1 MKGKRPLTPRPSP
14 ATLEETARGFLRQL
28 DPHKIVYLN
37 KRGAWDENPQTL
49 RDRISHTL
57 LFNLWSRS
65 QKKTGAFF
73 EKAFFPFLEEGS
85 WRVVDKLGASL
96 LKGEPPGIPPEQ
108 LSFLRLFEVLL
119 WVVEQE
125 AYRLNAQAHVPEWNR
140 EARAFKNEYQ
150 KKLQQ
155 LEEQLNAELT
165 AEERSKFFDDLSRV
179 KKAEHRIIEPTAEL
193 IAEQEKINS
202 SLETLLQEAAAQPH
216 REEIDSVIVEKI
228 QPPMG
233 IVTQTSPALFFPCLN
248 LLLDKRI
255 DVSSGIPY
263 MASVLLS
270 VFQDP
275 RSTGGLLQALELYP
289 VRHTK
294 IRENII
300 YTLGNLREGRSVD
313 ALAEVLEEPDERK
326 ESTPEGEKV
335 YFLLEQKEEAIWA
348 LGKIG
353 FDAVRAVPALVQY
366 ADHSSARLKTYLAWT
381 LGELGKAQK
390 EKSGGVSAD
399 IVIAILKLLKEK
411 NRQVF
416 EEAVSALKKIDMPE
430 FIHSLY
436 LYHAGAISILGLKPA
451 QRGLYEL
458 SETLHHLLQTKRRTI
473 MAVNGDSG
481 TGKTY
486 FCQAIAAGFAGIQ
499 PSEILYLMR
508 DTKRGQKIF
517 NRLLSLK
524 WLKRHI
530 DPAYYQDYPVS
541 EEEDDPEAYFRQF
554 LEENSAKR
562 LIILDGCRD
571 RHYFQK
577 VIDFFYNKGE
587 LDVEVNFRANFSTR
601 RLNLEEREF
610 VLESVKLHLAFL
622 EEPALEDTSFYQEGM
637 VILYDLDNSHASRL
651 SRQETKE
658 LFEKRRIDS
667 WGELIRIGDFSG
679 EGKPSECRQE
689 ALHLHEQ
696 EFSYAE
702 EEWPDFRVTSFS
714 PEERKLKPTLN
725 EDLESEPNL
734 LKTIPLGQVKPSQI
748 RFYAQDQ
755 IAGRGEN
762 GAVFVLTLL
771 DNRIFQTNLKGA
783 TDIALLGRTLYLVV
797 PGQGLFSL
805 SFERNEMTT
814 LGNDGV
820 SPVKIA
826 SFPPDRIITAQEDGF
841 IRVRDFLDKR
851 TFVFPSHLPEIA
863 SLAVDQK
870 GRIYAGGGNGGLR
883 QWDLEEKKTKY
894 IEGMDDVIGFVRPYP
909 HGKILAVEKGGIKG
923 SCLKII
929 DFGKNI
935 VRTIQPPLG
944 EKVTGVNVYYDG
956 RIIAGF
962 GGGQNKKDHQ
972 ERNLI
977 VLSPKE
983 DACTFTLLA
992 GHGRRTTDCLA
1003 MGPRIITSGIET
1015 DGSPTIRLWG
1025 SEFYVRTELG
1035 KLFIKP

>member
-1 MKGKRPLTPRPSP
+1 MPPRPSP
-14 ATLEETARGFLRQL
+14 ATLEEAARGFLRQL

-37 KRGAWDENPQTL
+37 KRGEWGENPQTL

-65 QKKTGAFF
+65 EKEALAFF
-73 EKAFFPFLEEGS
+73 EKAFFPFLEEDS
-85 WRVVDKLGASL
+85 WRTVNKLGASL
-96 LKGEPPGIPPEQ
+96 LRGEPPGFLPEQ
-108 LSFLRLFEVLL
+108 LSFLTLFEILL
-119 WVVEQE
+119 WIVEQE
-125 AYRLNAQAHVPEWNR
+125 AYRLNAEAQAPDWNR
-140 EARAFKNEYQ
+140 EARAFKSEYQ
-150 KKLQQ
+150 KKLQR
-155 LEEQLNAELT
+155 LEDQLNSELT

-179 KKAEHRIIEPTAEL
+179 KKAGDTVIDPAAKL
-193 IAEQEKINS
+193 IAEQEKISS

-216 REEIDSVIVEKI
+216 REEIDSVIVEKM

-233 IVTQTSPALFFPCLN
+233 LVTHTSPALFFPCLN

-263 MASVLLS
+263 TASVLLS

-275 RSTGGLLQALELYP
+275 RSASALLQALELYP
-289 VRHTK
+289 MRHTK

-300 YTLGNLREGRSVD
+300 YTLGSLREGRSVD

-335 YFLLEQKEEAIWA
+335 YFLVEQKEEAIWA

-353 FDAVRAVPALVQY
+353 FAAVRAVPALVKC
-366 ADHSSARLKTYLAWT
+366 ADHSSVRLKTYLAWT
-381 LGELGKAQK
+381 LGEVGKAQK

-399 IVIAILKLLKEK
+399 IVIALLKLLKEK
-411 NRQVF
+411 NRQIF

-430 FIHSLY
+430 FVHSLY

-458 SETLHHLLQTKRRTI
+458 SETLHHLLLTKKRTI

-486 FCQAIAAGFAGIQ
+486 FCQAIAEGFAGIR
-499 PSEILYLMR
+499 PGEILYLMR
-508 DTKRGQKIF
+508 DTRRGQKIF
-517 NRLLSLK
+517 NRLLGLK

-541 EEEDDPEAYFRQF
+541 DEEDDPEAYFQQF
-554 LEENSAKR
+554 LEENSDKR

-601 RLNLEEREF
+601 RLNLEERE
-610 VLESVKLHLAFL
+610 VALESVKLHLAFL
-622 EEPALEDTSFYQEGM
+622 EEPALEDTSFYQEGI

-651 SRQETKE
+651 NRQETKE

-689 ALHLHEQ
+689 KLRLHGED
-696 EFSYAE
+696 FSYAE
-702 EEWPDFRVTSFS
+702 EEWPEFRMTSFS
-714 PEERKLKPTLN
+714 PAERKLKPILN
-725 EDLESEPNL
+725 EDLEFEPNL
-734 LKTIPLGQVKPSQI
+734 LKTIPLGEVKPSQI

-755 IAGRGEN
+755 IAGTGEN

-797 PGQGLFSL
+797 PGQGLLSL
-805 SFERNEMTT
+805 SFERNEITRIDD
-814 LGNDGV
+814 DGAL
-820 SPVKIA
+820 PVKIA
-826 SFPPDRIITAQEDGF
+826 SFPPDRIITAHEDGF
-841 IRVRDFLDKR
+841 IRVWDFLDKR
-851 TFVFPSHLPEIA
+851 TFSFASHIPGIS
-863 SLAVDQK
+863 SLAVDQR
-870 GRIYAGGGNGGLR
+870 GRIYAGGRNGRLR
-883 QWDLEEKKTKY
+883 QWDLEEKKTKH
-894 IEGMDDVIGFVRPYP
+894 IEGMENVVAFIRPYP
-909 HGKILAVEKGGIKG
+909 HGKILAVEEGGIK
-923 SCLKII
+923 SSRLKII
-929 DFGKNI
+929 DFGKKI
-935 VRTIQPPLG
+935 IRTIQSPLS
-944 EKVTGVNVYYDG
+944 KKMSGVNVYYDG

-962 GGGQNKKDHQ
+962 CGRENKKDRQ
-972 ERNLI
+972 DRNLVI
-977 VLSPKE
+977 LSPKE
-983 DACTFTLLA
+983 DACTFMALT
-992 GHGRRTTDCLA
+992 GHGRGTTDCLA
-1003 MGPRIITSGIET
+1003 MGPKIITSGIET
-1015 DGSPTIRLWG
+1015 DGPPTIRLWG
-1025 SEFYVRTELG
+1025 SEFYVKTELG